1 MVRRIIIAAFI
12 LFAYFIPYVFIN
24 SALLTSFSLEVRAS
38 NVIII
43 VQDSTHIF
51 NNELHSFIHSF
62 WRLLLRGAPSPVTD
76 KKRTSE
82 RCKIWKG
89 GPSTRNAAQSGDHSK
104 LTDPQPKRPFCVCVT
119 VSVVVFCHLNE
130 Y

>member
-1 MVRRIIIAAFI
+1 MSVFCVGPTVYLIIMVRRIIIAAFI

-51 NNELHSFIHSF
+51 NNELHSFILETTTQRRSQ
-62 WRLLLRGAPSPVTD
+62 PSHGQKQD
-76 KKRTSE
+76 FRE
-82 RCKIWKG
+82 M
-89 GPSTRNAAQSGDHSK
+89 
-104 LTDPQPKRPFCVCVT
+104 
-119 VSVVVFCHLNE
+119 
-130 Y
+130 